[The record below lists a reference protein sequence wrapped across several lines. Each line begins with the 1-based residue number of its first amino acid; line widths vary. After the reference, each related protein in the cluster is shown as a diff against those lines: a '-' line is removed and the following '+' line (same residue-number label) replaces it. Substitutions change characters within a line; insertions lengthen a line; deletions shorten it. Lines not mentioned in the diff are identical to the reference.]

1 MPNNDFQIMLQA
13 LLDMATSESNINTDI
28 DTLQKKI
35 KNIQIKTQLN
45 CSSIDNLIIQI
56 SRDVNQKISISNR
69 H

>member
-56 SRDVNQKISISNR
+56 SREVNQKISISNR

>member
-28 DTLQKKI
+28 DTLQNKI